1 MMDRASRD
9 AEDEVARLNY
19 IQDSDIFSRQKPY
32 EVLSEVPVGLEKSN
46 FKLRPGSPETIHDI
60 RGRESHF
67 DLDRN
72 GFQVVPHVL
81 ETTLFDEDTITRE
94 YLPAVELLLKAV
106 HPGADI
112 HVFDWQVCTLFKR
125 GAAGVCLT
133 NWG

>member
-1 MMDRASRD
+1 SSSRRNMMGPASRD

-19 IQDSDIFSRQKPY
+19 IQNSDIFSRQKPY
-32 EVLSEVPVGLEKSN
+32 EVLSEVPTGLEKSN

-60 RGRESHF
+60 RGQESHF

-81 ETTLFDEDTITRE
+81 ETTVFDEETITRE

-106 HPGADI
+106 
-112 HVFDWQVCTLFKR
+112 
-125 GAAGVCLT
+125 
-133 NWG
+133 